1 MTRWDLADKKSKVSV
16 IFEILFLVQAISLA
30 FTFGDPKNRYHP
42 TAWIGTIISKLTP
55 LTKNENPYLEKLGG
69 IFIIIIPVVVVVTL
83 LLILDSGIS
92 FLTTDWVTIVVSGVV
107 VVILLKT
114 TIAIRGM
121 EKHAIS
127 VLESLENNNLD
138 MARNYLSMIVKRNTT
153 NLDKNHVI
161 SGVLESISEN
171 TVDGITGPMFYYAFF
186 GLPGAFIYRIIN
198 TADSMIGYKNDIFK
212 NIGWF
217 TATCDTILNYIPS
230 RLTGLLMIFSAAI
243 LQNNWRHS
251 YKVMIRDGK
260 KTESPNAGYPMA
272 ALAGALETKFE
283 KINHYNLGDGEIILT
298 KQHVISAIKIMK
310 LTSILFF
317 GIITI
322 PIILILSVIGWW
334 IYV

>member
-1 MTRWDLADKKSKVSV
+1 MIFESISV
-16 IFEILFLVQAISLA
+16 IGFAILIDLI
-30 FTFGDPKNRYHP
+30 FGDPKNRYHP
-42 TAWIGTIISKLTP
+42 TAWIGMLIAKFTPIIKYQNTIYEKIGGVLIILIISSIVVL
-55 LTKNENPYLEKLGG
+55 LLLSLDIG
-69 IFIIIIPVVVVVTL
+69 ISLISTDYVSIII
-83 LLILDSGIS
+83 S
-92 FLTTDWVTIVVSGVV
+92 
-107 VVILLKT
+107 VIIGALLLKT

-127 VLESLENNNLD
+127 VLESLENDNLD

-283 KINHYNLGDGEIILT
+283 KINHYKLGDGEIILT

-322 PIILILSVIGWW
+322 PIILILSFIGWW

>member
-1 MTRWDLADKKSKVSV
+1 MILESISV
-16 IFEILFLVQAISLA
+16 IGFAILIDLI
-30 FTFGDPKNRYHP
+30 FGDPKNRYHP
-42 TAWIGTIISKLTP
+42 TAWIGMLIAKFTPIAKNQNVIYEKIGGVLIILIVSSIVALLLLSLDIGISLISTDYVSMIIS
-55 LTKNENPYLEKLGG
+55 
-69 IFIIIIPVVVVVTL
+69 V
-83 LLILDSGIS
+83 
-92 FLTTDWVTIVVSGVV
+92 IVGSL
-107 VVILLKT
+107 LLKT

-127 VLESLENNNLD
+127 VLESLENDNLD
-138 MARNYLSMIVKRNTT
+138 MARNYLSMIVKRKTT

-186 GLPGAFIYRIIN
+186 GLPGAFVYRIVN
-198 TADSMIGYKNDIFK
+198 TADSMIGYKNDLFK

-230 RLTGLLMIFSAAI
+230 RLTGLLMIFSAVL
-243 LQNNWRHS
+243 LQNNWRNS
-251 YKVMIRDGK
+251 YKVMMRDGK
-260 KTESPNAGYPMA
+260 TTESPNAGYPMA

-283 KINHYNLGDGEIILT
+283 KINHYKLGDGEIILT

-322 PIILILSVIGWW
+322 PIILILSFVGWW

>member
-1 MTRWDLADKKSKVSV
+1 MIFESISV
-16 IFEILFLVQAISLA
+16 IGFAILIDLI
-30 FTFGDPKNRYHP
+30 FGDPKNRYHP
-42 TAWIGTIISKLTP
+42 TAWIGILIAKFTPIAKNQNIIYEKIGGVLIILIISS
-55 LTKNENPYLEKLGG
+55 
-69 IFIIIIPVVVVVTL
+69 IVAL
-83 LLILDSGIS
+83 LLLSLDIGIS
-92 FLTTDWVTIVVSGVV
+92 LISTDYVSMIMS
-107 VVILLKT
+107 VIIGALLLKT

-127 VLESLENNNLD
+127 VLESLENDNLD

-212 NIGWF
+212 NVGWF

-283 KINHYNLGDGEIILT
+283 KINHYKLGDGEIILT
-298 KQHVISAIKIMK
+298 KQHVLSAIKIMK

-322 PIILILSVIGWW
+322 PLILILSFIGWW